1 MNGTEAVSGYLSAVG
16 LESWVVQVFVVVLAT
31 AVLTFGARRFAARL
45 HATFSRTPSVWDES
59 FVEALGPPLR
69 AFVWIA
75 GIAFAIEI
83 IQNEAGAAIFEAV
96 DPIRDVGIIATVTWF
111 AVRFIRIAESNFI
124 ADKQAKGE
132 AYDRATF
139 DAVAKL
145 LRLSVLITAFL
156 VALQTLGFS
165 ISGVLAFGGIG
176 GIAVGFAAKDLLANF
191 FGGLMIYLDRP
202 FAVGDWIRSPDRE
215 IEGTVELIGWRQ
227 TVIRGFDTRPL
238 YIPNSAFANIA
249 VENPSRMR
257 QSLDPRNHRHP
268 LRRCG
273 GDGGHRR
280 RGRRDAASARRH
292 RCRQLPDGELQ
303 RLRAV
308 VARLLHLL
316 LHAHQGVG
324 GVPPR
329 EAGRAARHHRDHRPA
344 RRRDR
349 VPDLDGARP
358 GRSCACGAGAE
369 RRNFGRGLARK
380 LPGARASP
388 PRWVT
393 GPGPL
398 DAGAC
403 RHREIRR
410 WTTTASSPHIA
421 SIVSAHTQPAR
432 NRHPSRGI
440 DQ

>member
-31 AVLTFGARRFAARL
+31 AVLAFGARRFAARL

-69 AFVWIA
+69 AFIWIA
-75 GIAFAIEI
+75 GLAFAIEI

-132 AYDRATF
+132 TYDRATF

-202 FAVGDWIRSPDRE
+202 FAIGDWIRSPDRE
-215 IEGTVELIGWRQ
+215 IEGTVERIGWRQ

-249 VENPSRMR
+249 VENPSRMHNR
-257 QSLDPRNHRHP
+257 RIYETIGIRYDDATAMGAIVTEVDAMLRAHEDIDADNFLMVNFNAFAPSSLDFFIYCYTRTKAWAEYHHVKQDVLLRIIEIIDRH
-268 LRRCG
+268 
-273 GDGGHRR
+273 
-280 RGRRDAASARRH
+280 
-292 RCRQLPDGELQ
+292 
-303 RLRAV
+303 
-308 VARLLHLL
+308 
-316 LHAHQGVG
+316 
-324 GVPPR
+324 
-329 EAGRAARHHRDHRPA
+329 
-344 RRRDR
+344 
-349 VPDLDGARP
+349 
-358 GRSCACGAGAE
+358 GAE
-369 RRNFGRGLARK
+369 IAYPTSTVHVPGGLSLGDPAPNRG
-380 LPGARASP
+380 
-388 PRWVT
+388 
-393 GPGPL
+393 
-398 DAGAC
+398 
-403 RHREIRR
+403 
-410 WTTTASSPHIA
+410 IA
-421 SIVSAHTQPAR
+421 DE
-432 NRHPSRGI
+432 NRHEPFTDSR
-440 DQ
+440 